1 MLPMSFAAFGTAL
14 IAFIGYGCSLS
25 FMALSLT
32 ALWSALFRNGR
43 AQSMY
48 SRDMNAFSIAGVIAF
63 LAAVITT
70 LVLKII
76 G

>member
-1 MLPMSFAAFGTAL
+1 MLPMSLAGFGLAL
-14 IAFIGYGCSLS
+14 IALIGYGATITFSI
-25 FMALSLT
+25 LSLA
-32 ALWSALFRNGR
+32 ALASAFMRKARPQN
-43 AQSMY
+43 AFT
-48 SRDMNAFSIAGVIAF
+48 RDMNAFSIAGVIAF